1 MANRPDARWRRRREP
16 PENDQPHR
24 SLARAATLRAHGFGG
39 AVGRVPAGATAYG
52 RWQAKAIAAAPA
64 VADAWLRVMHR
75 RANAPHA

>member
-52 RWQAKAIAAAPA
+52 R
-64 VADAWLRVMHR
+64 
-75 RANAPHA
+75 